1 MKNWKLSDWMRVC
14 VIALA
19 VLALALTL
27 YALYRPGPEA
37 ASLDAESAWSE
48 SELGHMRAPEFEIGR
63 I

>member
-37 ASLDAESAWSE
+37 AAFAETEAAWSLDTAESE
-48 SELGHMRAPEFEIGR
+48 SGR
-63 I
+63 N

>member
-19 VLALALTL
+19 ALALALTL
-27 YALYRPGPEA
+27 YALYRPEPAPPEA
-37 ASLDAESAWSE
+37 EAAWSE
-48 SELGHMRAPEFEIGR
+48 GELGHGRAPEFEIGR

>member
-27 YALYRPGPEA
+27 YALYRPEA

-48 SELGHMRAPEFEIGR
+48 SGLGRTNAPESERGR